1 MAKVY
6 TGKDGRLL
14 IDGTEQIKVTNW
26 SLTGNLET
34 LETTSLGDSQRTF
47 VPGVQEFNGSATLL
61 YYNTSDNQ
69 GFSLNPGAERNDAAT
84 ALKKVLKISG
94 VTDSDTVD
102 LRLRLVEGAT
112 NHDVR
117 LTAYITSVSFGASV
131 GEVSSAQISF
141 QGTGALTEVTI

>member
-1 MAKVY
+1 MAKIY
-6 TGKDGRLL
+6 TGRDGRLL
-14 IDGTEQIKVTNW
+14 IDGLEQVKVTNW
-26 SLTGNLET
+26 SMTGNLET
-34 LETTSLGDSQRTF
+34 LETTSLGDSQRTY

-61 YYNTSDNQ
+61 YYNDGT
-69 GFSLNPGAERNDAAT
+69 GRNDAAA

-102 LRLRLVEGAT
+102 LRLRLVEGNV

-141 QGTGALTEVTI
+141 QGTGALSEVTI